1 MKKITIT
8 IILVAFTIAS
18 KAQLQKTIFVGL
30 NTQPLYIS
38 GGLELTAKIKKVGLF
53 VRPTYNRREYDRH
66 TEQISYIDIPF
77 GLKFLI
83 IDEPSRGSAVP
94 YSIDF
99 SAGPFVGYA
108 MKGKYFPSSGATQKD
123 MVFGSGANAQLDKTD
138 YGYFLNTQLNMGLI
152 GFGISAQVGLQQ
164 HDMSKLGFLATPTKQ
179 KSGTQLQ
186 ICMNINLGGKK
197 KE

>member
-1 MKKITIT
+1 MKKL
-8 IILVAFTIAS
+8 ILLTVCFYTLTS
-18 KAQLQKTIFVGL
+18 KAQLQKMVFVGL
-30 NTQPLYIS
+30 NTKPLYIS
-38 GGLELTAKIKKVGLF
+38 GGVELTANIKKVGIF

-99 SAGPFVGYA
+99 SAGPFIGYA
-108 MKGKYFPSSGATQKD
+108 MKGKYFPSSGTTKKD

-152 GFGISAQVGLQQ
+152 GFSISAQVGLQQ
-164 HDMSKLGFLATPTKQ
+164 HDMSKLGFFATPTKQ

-186 ICMNINLGGKK
+186 ICMNINLGSKK
-197 KE
+197 KK